1 MTDARA
7 QSAQEA
13 TPSRAGARARR
24 SSPAQGSSPAQRSSP
39 AQGSSPAQRG
49 APARGTAAAAGSP
62 ARGRPPG
69 RPRDGGDTPRGGT
82 RERIQEVA
90 LELFA
95 EQGYDKTSL
104 REIAER
110 LGVTKAALYY
120 HFQSK
125 EDIVLSFTQ
134 EYTAELD
141 ELIAWGKQQPRTAA
155 TRAAILGR
163 YADIVSSR
171 LGIIRFMD
179 QNQAALHSLLSDG
192 ERGKRMFRE
201 QFLQLRELML
211 PPDAPLR
218 EQIRASLALVS
229 IGIGCMLFQSQATSA
244 EELHDTVLDI
254 ACDLASA
261 KPASR

>member
-7 QSAQEA
+7 HAA
-13 TPSRAGARARR
+13 RGAAPSRAG
-24 SSPAQGSSPAQRSSP
+24 
-39 AQGSSPAQRG
+39 SPAQRG
-49 APARGTAAAAGSP
+49 AAARGTAAAAGSP

-69 RPRDGGDTPRGGT
+69 RPRDRGDTQRGGT

-141 ELIAWGKQQPRTAA
+141 ELIAWGSQQPRTAA
-155 TRAAILGR
+155 TRAAILAR
-163 YADIVSSR
+163 YADIVTSR
-171 LGIIRFMD
+171 LGIIRFME
-179 QNQAALHSLLSDG
+179 QNQAALHSLLGDG
-192 ERGKRMFRE
+192 EQGKRMFRA

-229 IGIGCMLFQSQATSA
+229 VGIGCMLFQSQAASP

-261 KPASR
+261 RPADGG

>member
-7 QSAQEA
+7 FSAQG
-13 TPSRAGARARR
+13 RAPAGR
-24 SSPAQGSSPAQRSSP
+24 SS
-39 AQGSSPAQRG
+39 
-49 APARGTAAAAGSP
+49 PARGTATGSP

-69 RPRDGGDTPRGGT
+69 RPRDGGDSPRGGT

-95 EQGYDKTSL
+95 EHGYDKTSL

-125 EDIVLSFTQ
+125 EDIVLSFTH

-141 ELIAWGKQQPRTAA
+141 ELIAWGSGQPRTAA
-155 TRAAILGR
+155 TRAAILAR
-163 YADIVSSR
+163 YADIVTSR
-171 LGIIRFMD
+171 VGIIRFME
-179 QNQAALHSLLSDG
+179 QNQAALHSLLSGG
-192 ERGKRMFRE
+192 EHGKRMFRA
-201 QFLQLRELML
+201 QFQQLRELML

-229 IGIGCMLFQSQATSA
+229 IGLGCMLFQSQAASP
-244 EELHDTVLDI
+244 EELRDTVLDI

-261 KPASR
+261 QPDSGQPAAGQPAAG